1 MHYQISRDGQMY
13 GPYTLEDL
21 KRYLASGNVLP
32 NDLAKSETMADW
44 LPVEQILAQAAV
56 SGTPVEPAAA
66 YQPVGSTTAANAN
79 AYRGLDYGQPMM
91 GTAAQGQ
98 TLAASPYPDAPNL
111 HWGLVLLFAI
121 LTGGI
126 FMIIWNLVI
135 AAWVK
140 RVQPN
145 ATSLYYYAGFVVFK
159 VINWIV
165 VLPHTLSTFAHPH
178 GLHTGGIGGFLFWL
192 VAWVLKLIWRFSQ
205 RTSLE
210 EHFNGPEPV
219 GLRLDSI
226 MTFFFGG
233 LYFQAKLN
241 EVNEMKQRARFSSQR
256 PY

>member
-32 NDLAKSETMADW
+32 NDLAKSEAMAEW
-44 LPVEQILAQAAV
+44 LPVEQILAQAAMA
-56 SGTPVEPAAA
+56 GAPPEPTAA
-66 YQPVGSTTAANAN
+66 YQPVAAGTQQSES
-79 AYRGLDYGQPMM
+79 AYRGLDYGQPIT
-91 GTAAQGQ
+91 GATAQAQ
-98 TLAASPYPDAPNL
+98 TMAASRYPDAPNL

-126 FMIIWNLVI
+126 FMIVWNLVI

-145 ATSLYYYAGFVVFK
+145 ATSLYYYLGFVVFK
-159 VINWIV
+159 LINWIV
-165 VLPHTLSTFAHPH
+165 VVPQALYNIGHPQ
-178 GLHTGGIGGFLFWL
+178 GLHTGGMSGFLFWFI
-192 VAWVLKLIWRFSQ
+192 AWVLKLIWRFSE
-205 RTSLE
+205 RASLE